1 MSRRAVSI
9 LSAAILIFLA
19 LLALDAYPGLRGG
32 SGWDWP
38 YQTPDDWGAVGLLAA
53 LLLIYGVGAWLIRGR
68 TRAALTWA
76 VIGGT
81 VLAFGVVNLSPR
93 GDAFFHLFTRTVSPV
108 QTGASALAV
117 RIMAAEGVGQTLNRW
132 PSVMRESLDANLIH
146 FTTSPPGQPLIHY
159 GLAQVFDSP
168 ALTAAI
174 QPASLTLRAMQCSDA
189 QVMRYTRGEIISAGL
204 IAYLMPLLAALTAVP
219 LYLAA
224 RDLTANPRAARFIA
238 LWWPLVPS
246 VLMFAPTWNTF
257 YPLTVTFAFY
267 GLLRGLMRREMA
279 WVFAGGVALS
289 FTTFLNFSVLPALLL
304 FGLFTLAYWW
314 MDARKSATHPRGF
327 MWTVR
332 VGLVFGAGLLTVWAG
347 YALVTGQT
355 PLDLWRVTLEKH
367 RLLVQRDYW
376 AWLILHPYDVLLFT
390 GWAAAALAIV
400 GAWTAFKRAV
410 RGSAD
415 AFDGFALAML
425 LTVLAVDIA
434 GIVQGENA
442 RILIFYAPFLL
453 LMGTRAL
460 AGEAPQA
467 QDGSGDKVPH
477 PATSSPSPLEGMPRD
492 YPVGE
497 GLGVRGFALFTLQ
510 ALTVL
515 VMAAVLPVVALDLNP
530 TPLAPRED
538 IGGLGDESALPFNE
552 SGARFGGTD
561 YAGAFT
567 LARYRHIADPAQ
579 QAITY
584 EFVWA
589 GESPTERPYYFEL
602 IAEADDPEL
611 GRVVSE
617 PLMWTPQGGGY
628 LTTCWRAGDMIRDV
642 VVLRV
647 PPVSAPVVW
656 SVTLRAVDE
665 RTGDIAG
672 ENALAAVKYP

>member
-1 MSRRAVSI
+1 MSRRAVWI
-9 LSAAILIFLA
+9 LAAAILIFLA
-19 LLALDAYPGLRGG
+19 ILAVDAYPGLRGG

-38 YQTPDDWGAVGLLAA
+38 YQAPQDWGAVGLLAA
-53 LLLIYGVGAWLIRGR
+53 LLLIYLGGAWVMRGR
-68 TRAALTWA
+68 TRAALAWA

-117 RIMAAEGVGQTLNRW
+117 RIMAAEGVGETLNRW
-132 PSVMRESLDANLIH
+132 PQVMRESLDANLIH

-159 GLAQVFDSP
+159 GLAQAFDSP
-168 ALTAAI
+168 ALSGVT
-174 QPASLTLRAMQCSDA
+174 QPLSLTLRALQCSDA
-189 QVMRYTRGEIISAGL
+189 QVMRYTRGEILSAGAM
-204 IAYLMPLLAALTAVP
+204 AYLMPLLAAFTAVP
-219 LYLAA
+219 LYFAA
-224 RDLTANPRAARFIA
+224 RDLTANPRAALGVA
-238 LWWPLVPS
+238 LLWPLVPS
-246 VLMFAPTWNTF
+246 VLMFAPTWNTL
-257 YPLTVTFAFY
+257 YPLTVTLGFY
-267 GLLRGLMRREMA
+267 GLLRGVMRRKMA

-289 FTTFLNFSVLPALLL
+289 FTTFLNFSVLPALLM

-314 MDARKSATHPRGF
+314 FDARTSTTHARGF
-327 MWTVR
+327 AWAVR
-332 VGLVFGAGLLTVWAG
+332 VGVVFGAGLLSVWAV

-400 GAWTAFKRAV
+400 GAWAALKRAT
-410 RGSAD
+410 RGVAD
-415 AFDGFALAML
+415 AFDGFVLAMA
-425 LTVLAVDIA
+425 LTFVAVNVV

-442 RILIFYAPFLL
+442 RILIFYTPFLL
-453 LMGTRAL
+453 LMGARTLSLSPHPRHAL
-460 AGEAPQA
+460 ARATPPLHTERGEEPQV
-467 QDGSGDKVPH
+467 Q
-477 PATSSPSPLEGMPRD
+477 E
-492 YPVGE
+492 
-497 GLGVRGFALFTLQ
+497 VRALFTLQ

-530 TPLAPRED
+530 PPLAPRDD
-538 IGGLGDESALPFNE
+538 IGSLGDESALPFSE
-552 SGARFGGTD
+552 SGARFSSTA

-567 LARYRHIADPAQ
+567 LARYRYIADPSQ

-589 GESPTERPYYFEL
+589 GESVTERPYHFEL

-617 PLMWTPQGGGY
+617 PFVWMPQGGGY
-628 LTTCWRAGDMIRDV
+628 LTTCWRAGDSIRDV
-642 VVLRV
+642 VVLPV
-647 PPVSAPVVW
+647 PSVSAPVVW
-656 SVTLRAVDE
+656 TVTLRAVDE
-665 RTGDIAG
+665 RTGDRAG
-672 ENALAAVKYP
+672 QVTLAQVKYP